1 MTDNYDDI
9 IHLPRHV
16 SKRHPQMSLYNR
28 AAQFAPFSALTGYG
42 DAIAE
47 TARQTNPKI
56 EMMEDDRQLMDRK
69 LSILSSHLEEEPTIS
84 ITFFQPDSRKS
95 GGHYLT
101 ITGVVK
107 TIRTNERVIIM
118 KDRKKI
124 SIDAIIGLEGELFSP
139 NKL

>member
-9 IHLPRHV
+9 IHLPHHI

-28 AAQFAPFSALTGYG
+28 AAQFAPFSALTGYEEV
-42 DAIAE
+42 IAK

-56 EMMEDDRQLMDRK
+56 EIMEDDRQLMDRK
-69 LSILSSHLEEEPTIS
+69 LSILTTCLEEEPTIT
-84 ITFFQPDSRKS
+84 ITYFQPDGRKD
-95 GGHYLT
+95 GGQYLT

-107 TIRTNERVIIM
+107 AIRTNERIIIM
-118 KDRKKI
+118 KDRTKI
-124 SIDAIIGLEGELFSP
+124 SIDAIVGLEGEVFSP

>member
-28 AAQFAPFSALTGYG
+28 AAQFAPFAALTGYG
-42 DAIAE
+42 AAIAE
-47 TARQTNPKI
+47 TARQTSPKI

-69 LSILSSHLEEEPTIS
+69 LSILSSHLEEEQPKYNN
-84 ITFFQPDSRKS
+84 FFKPDGRKD
-95 GGHYLT
+95 GGQYLT
-101 ITGVVK
+101 ITGIVK
-107 TIRTNERVIIM
+107 AIRTNERIIIM

-124 SIDAIIGLEGELFSP
+124 SIDAIVGLEGELFSP

>member
-1 MTDNYDDI
+1 MTDNYNDI

-42 DAIAE
+42 EAIAE

-69 LSILSSHLEEEPTIS
+69 LLLLTNHLEEEPTIT
-84 ITFFQPDSRKS
+84 ITYFQPDGRKS
-95 GGHYLT
+95 GGQYLT

-107 TIRTNERVIIM
+107 AIRTNERIIIM
-118 KDRKKI
+118 KDRTKI
-124 SIDAIIGLEGELFSP
+124 SIDTIVGLEGEVFSP
-139 NKL
+139 TKP

>member
-42 DAIAE
+42 EAIAE
-47 TARQTNPKI
+47 TARQTHPKI

-69 LSILSSHLEEEPTIS
+69 LLLLTNHLEEEPTIT
-84 ITFFQPDSRKS
+84 ITYFQPDGRKS
-95 GGHYLT
+95 GGQYLT

-107 TIRTNERVIIM
+107 AIRTNERIIIM
-118 KDRKKI
+118 KDRTKI
-124 SIDAIIGLEGELFSP
+124 SIDTIVGLEGEVFSP
-139 NKL
+139 TKP

>member
-9 IHLPRHV
+9 IYLPRHV

-28 AAQFAPFSALTGYG
+28 AAQFAPFAALTGYG
-42 DAIAE
+42 EAIAE
-47 TARQTNPKI
+47 IARQTKPKI

-69 LSILSSHLEEEPTIS
+69 LLLLTNHLEEEPTIT
-84 ITFFQPDSRKS
+84 ITYFQPDRRKS
-95 GGHYLT
+95 GGQYLT

-107 TIRTNERVIIM
+107 AIRTNERIIIM

-124 SIDAIIGLEGELFSP
+124 SIDTIVGLEGEVFSP
-139 NKL
+139 TKL

>member
-28 AAQFAPFSALTGYG
+28 AAQFAPFAALTGYG
-42 DAIAE
+42 AAIAE
-47 TARQTNPKI
+47 TARQTSPKI

-84 ITFFQPDSRKS
+84 ITFFSPMGVRQVDIILRLLVLSR
-95 GGHYLT
+95 
-101 ITGVVK
+101 
-107 TIRTNERVIIM
+107 
-118 KDRKKI
+118 
-124 SIDAIIGLEGELFSP
+124 LFEPMNAS
-139 NKL
+139 L

>member
-28 AAQFAPFSALTGYG
+28 AAQFAPFAALTGYG
-42 DAIAE
+42 AAIAE
-47 TARQTNPKI
+47 TARQTSPKI

-84 ITFFQPDSRKS
+84 ITFFQPDRRKA

-107 TIRTNERVIIM
+107 AIRTNERIIIM

-124 SIDAIIGLEGELFSP
+124 SIDAIVGLEGELFSP

>member
-28 AAQFAPFSALTGYG
+28 AAQFAPFAALTGYG
-42 DAIAE
+42 EAIVE
-47 TARQTNPKI
+47 TARQTSPKI
-56 EMMEDDRQLMDRK
+56 EIMEDDRQLMDRK
-69 LSILSSHLEEEPTIS
+69 FLLLTNHLEEEPTIT
-84 ITFFQPDSRKS
+84 ITYFQPDGRKS
-95 GGHYLT
+95 GGQYLT

-107 TIRTNERVIIM
+107 AIRTNERIIIM

-124 SIDAIIGLEGELFSP
+124 SIDTIVGLEGEVFSP
-139 NKL
+139 TKP

>member
-9 IHLPRHV
+9 IHFPRHV

-28 AAQFAPFSALTGYG
+28 AAQFAPFAALTGYG
-42 DAIAE
+42 AAIAE
-47 TARQTNPKI
+47 TARQTSPKI

-84 ITFFQPDSRKS
+84 ITFFQPDGRKE
-95 GGHYLT
+95 GGQYLT
-101 ITGVVK
+101 ITGIVK
-107 TIRTNERVIIM
+107 AIRTNERIIMM
-118 KDRKKI
+118 KDRTKI
-124 SIDAIIGLEGELFSP
+124 SIDTIVGLEGELFSP

>member
-28 AAQFAPFSALTGYG
+28 AAQFAPFAALTGYG
-42 DAIAE
+42 AAIAE
-47 TARQTNPKI
+47 TARQTSPKI

-69 LSILSSHLEEEPTIS
+69 LSILTTCLEEEPTIT
-84 ITFFQPDSRKS
+84 ITYFQPDGRKD
-95 GGHYLT
+95 GGQYLT

-107 TIRTNERVIIM
+107 AIRTNERIIMM
-118 KDRKKI
+118 KDRTKI
-124 SIDAIIGLEGELFSP
+124 SIDTIVGLEGELFSP

>member
-28 AAQFAPFSALTGYG
+28 AAQFAPFAVLTGYG
-42 DAIAE
+42 AAIAE
-47 TARQTNPKI
+47 TARQTSPKI

-84 ITFFQPDSRKS
+84 ITFFQPDGRKI

-107 TIRTNERVIIM
+107 SIRTNERIIMM

-124 SIDAIIGLEGELFSP
+124 SIDTIVGLEGELFSP

>member
-28 AAQFAPFSALTGYG
+28 AAQFAPFAALTGYG
-42 DAIAE
+42 AAIAE
-47 TARQTNPKI
+47 TARQTSPKI

-69 LSILSSHLEEEPTIS
+69 LSILSSHLGEEPTIS
-84 ITFFQPDSRKS
+84 ITFFQPDVRKA

-101 ITGVVK
+101 TTGIVK
-107 TIRTNERVIIM
+107 TIRTNERIIIM

-124 SIDAIIGLEGELFSP
+124 SIDAIVGLEGELFSP

>member
-28 AAQFAPFSALTGYG
+28 AAQFAPFAALTGYG
-42 DAIAE
+42 AAIAE
-47 TARQTNPKI
+47 TARQTSPKI

-84 ITFFQPDSRKS
+84 ITFFQPDGRKT
-95 GGHYLT
+95 GGQYLT

-107 TIRTNERVIIM
+107 AIRTNERIIIM

-124 SIDAIIGLEGELFSP
+124 SIDAIVGLEGELFSP

>member
-28 AAQFAPFSALTGYG
+28 AAQFAPFAALTGYG
-42 DAIAE
+42 AAIAE
-47 TARQTNPKI
+47 TARQTSPKI

-69 LSILSSHLEEEPTIS
+69 LSILSSHLGEEPTIS
-84 ITFFQPDSRKS
+84 ITFFQPDGRKT

-101 ITGVVK
+101 TTGIVK
-107 TIRTNERVIIM
+107 TIRTNERIIIM

-124 SIDAIIGLEGELFSP
+124 SIDAIVGLEGELFSP

>member
-42 DAIAE
+42 AAIAE
-47 TARQTNPKI
+47 TARQTSPKI
-56 EMMEDDRQLMDRK
+56 EMMEDDRQFMDRK
-69 LSILSSHLEEEPTIS
+69 LSILTTCLEEEPTIT
-84 ITFFQPDSRKS
+84 ITYFQPDGRKD
-95 GGHYLT
+95 GGQYLT

-107 TIRTNERVIIM
+107 AIRTNERIIMM

-124 SIDAIIGLEGELFSP
+124 SIDTIVGLEGEVFSP

>member
-28 AAQFAPFSALTGYG
+28 AAQFAPFAALTGYG
-42 DAIAE
+42 AAIAE
-47 TARQTNPKI
+47 TARQTSPKI
-56 EMMEDDRQLMDRK
+56 EMMEDRK
-69 LSILSSHLEEEPTIS
+69 LSILSSHLGEEPTIS
-84 ITFFQPDSRKS
+84 ITFFQPDGRKA

-101 ITGVVK
+101 TTGIVK
-107 TIRTNERVIIM
+107 TIRTNERIIIM

-124 SIDAIIGLEGELFSP
+124 SIDAIVGLEGELFSP

>member
-28 AAQFAPFSALTGYG
+28 AAQFAPFAALTGYG
-42 DAIAE
+42 AAIAE
-47 TARQTNPKI
+47 TARQTSPKI

-101 ITGVVK
+101 ITGIVK
-107 TIRTNERVIIM
+107 TIRTNERIIIM

-124 SIDAIIGLEGELFSP
+124 SIDAIVGLEGELFSP